1 MLAFPA
7 VSRYADVTD
16 PARMNKST
24 VNVLGCYVLWGLL
37 PIFWK
42 LLSGVNSAYVLAQ
55 RVVFSCMFCFAVI
68 LLKKHG
74 GEIKRIIKNPAERR
88 RYLLCGILISIN
100 WGIYILT
107 VAMGRILE
115 ASLAYYMNP
124 LFSVVIGAIVFKERL
139 SGMQWISVA
148 LAFAGVMFSIIKYGA
163 VPYLA
168 IIIGLSFALYGAL
181 KKGIKADSEISIC
194 METVSVLPIAL
205 IFIVYAQLSGFT
217 TVQSLSG
224 TEMLL
229 LLLTGPITSIPLMMF
244 AKGIKET
251 SIVTSGILM
260 YINPTLQLLVG
271 VLIYNE
277 AFTQTNAITFA
288 FVWAAVILF
297 VCDSLRRHK
306 KKI

>member
-1 MLAFPA
+1 
-7 VSRYADVTD
+7 
-16 PARMNKST
+16 MNRSSL
-24 VNVLGCYVLWGLL
+24 NVLGCYILWGLL

-42 LLSGVNSAYVLAQ
+42 LLAGVNSAYVLAQ
-55 RVVFSCMFCFAVI
+55 RIVFSCVFCLAVI
-68 LLKKHG
+68 LIRKNG
-74 GEIKRIIKNPAERR
+74 GEIGKIIKNKSERR
-88 RYLLCGILISIN
+88 KFFLCGILISIN
-100 WGIYILT
+100 WGVYILT

-124 LFSVVIGAIVFKERL
+124 LFSVLIGAIFFKERL
-139 SGMQWISVA
+139 SRVQWASVA
-148 LAFAGVMFSIIKYGA
+148 LAFAGVMFSVIRYGE

-181 KKGIKADSEISIC
+181 KKGIKADSETSIC
-194 METVSVLPIAL
+194 METMAVLPIAL
-205 IFIVYAQLSGFT
+205 VFIAYAQFSGFT
-217 TVQSLSG
+217 TFSSL
-224 TEMLL
+224 TTAEVLL
-229 LLLTGPITSIPLMMF
+229 LIATGPITSIPLMLF

-271 VLIYNE
+271 VFIYNE

-297 VCDSLRRHK
+297 VFDSLRKNK
-306 KKI
+306 KVNA

>member
-1 MLAFPA
+1 M
-7 VSRYADVTD
+7 
-16 PARMNKST
+16 
-24 VNVLGCYVLWGLL
+24 GCYILWGLL

-42 LLSGVNSAYVLAQ
+42 LLAGVNSAYVLAQ
-55 RVVFSCMFCFAVI
+55 RIVFSCVFCLAVI
-68 LLKKHG
+68 LIRKNG
-74 GEIKRIIKNPAERR
+74 GEIGKIIKNKSERR
-88 RYLLCGILISIN
+88 KFFLCGILISIN
-100 WGIYILT
+100 WGVYILT

-124 LFSVVIGAIVFKERL
+124 LFSVLIGAIFFKEKL
-139 SGMQWISVA
+139 SRVQWASVA
-148 LAFAGVMFSIIKYGA
+148 LAFAGVMFSVIRYGE

-181 KKGIKADSEISIC
+181 KKGIKADSETSIC
-194 METVSVLPIAL
+194 METMAVLPIA
-205 IFIVYAQLSGFT
+205 IVFIAYAQFSGFT
-217 TVQSLSG
+217 TFSSL
-224 TEMLL
+224 TTAEALL
-229 LLLTGPITSIPLMMF
+229 LIATGPITSIPLILF

-271 VLIYNE
+271 VFIYNE

-297 VCDSLRRHK
+297 VFDSLRKNK
-306 KKI
+306 KVNA

>member
-1 MLAFPA
+1 
-7 VSRYADVTD
+7 
-16 PARMNKST
+16 MNRSSL
-24 VNVLGCYVLWGLL
+24 NVLGCYILWGLL

-42 LLSGVNSAYVLAQ
+42 LLAGVNSAYVLAQ
-55 RVVFSCMFCFAVI
+55 RIVFSCVFCLAVI
-68 LLKKHG
+68 LIRKNG
-74 GEIKRIIKNPAERR
+74 GEIGKIIKNKSERR
-88 RYLLCGILISIN
+88 KFFLCGILISIN
-100 WGIYILT
+100 WGVYILT

-124 LFSVVIGAIVFKERL
+124 LFSVLIGEIFFKERL
-139 SGMQWISVA
+139 SRVQWASVA
-148 LAFAGVMFSIIKYGA
+148 LAFAGVMFSVIRYGE

-181 KKGIKADSEISIC
+181 KKGIKADSETSIC
-194 METVSVLPIAL
+194 METMAVLPIA
-205 IFIVYAQLSGFT
+205 IVFIAYAQFSGFT
-217 TVQSLSG
+217 TFSSL
-224 TEMLL
+224 TTAEALL
-229 LLLTGPITSIPLMMF
+229 LIATGPITSIPLMLF

-271 VLIYNE
+271 VFIYNE

-297 VCDSLRRHK
+297 VFDSLRKHK
-306 KKI
+306 KVNV

>member
-1 MLAFPA
+1 M
-7 VSRYADVTD
+7 
-16 PARMNKST
+16 
-24 VNVLGCYVLWGLL
+24 GCYILWGLL

-42 LLSGVNSAYVLAQ
+42 LLAGVNSAYVLAQ
-55 RVVFSCMFCFAVI
+55 RIVFSCVFCLAVI
-68 LLKKHG
+68 LIRKNG
-74 GEIKRIIKNPAERR
+74 GEIGRIIKNKSERR
-88 RYLLCGILISIN
+88 MFFLCGILISIN
-100 WGIYILT
+100 WGVYILT

-124 LFSVVIGAIVFKERL
+124 LFSVLIGAIFFKEKL
-139 SGMQWISVA
+139 SRVQWASVA
-148 LAFAGVMFSIIKYGA
+148 LAFAGVMFSVIRYGE

-181 KKGIKADSEISIC
+181 KKGIKADSETSIC
-194 METVSVLPIAL
+194 METMAVLPIA
-205 IFIVYAQLSGFT
+205 IVFIAYAQFSGFT
-217 TVQSLSG
+217 TFSSL
-224 TEMLL
+224 TTAEALL
-229 LLLTGPITSIPLMMF
+229 IIATGPITSIPLMLF

-271 VLIYNE
+271 VFIYNE

-297 VCDSLRRHK
+297 VFDSLRKNK
-306 KKI
+306 KVNA

>member
-1 MLAFPA
+1 
-7 VSRYADVTD
+7 
-16 PARMNKST
+16 MNRSSL
-24 VNVLGCYVLWGLL
+24 NVLGCYILWGLL

-42 LLSGVNSAYVLAQ
+42 LLAGVNSAYVLAQ
-55 RVVFSCMFCFAVI
+55 RIVFSCVFCLAVI
-68 LLKKHG
+68 LIRKNG
-74 GEIKRIIKNPAERR
+74 GEIGRIIKNKSERR
-88 RYLLCGILISIN
+88 KFFLCGILISIN
-100 WGIYILT
+100 WGVYILT

-124 LFSVVIGAIVFKERL
+124 LFSVLIGAIFFKEKL
-139 SGMQWISVA
+139 SRVQWASVA
-148 LAFAGVMFSIIKYGA
+148 LAFAGVMFSVIRYGE

-181 KKGIKADSEISIC
+181 KKGIKADSETSIC
-194 METVSVLPIAL
+194 METMAVLPIAL
-205 IFIVYAQLSGFT
+205 IFIAYAQFSGFT
-217 TVQSLSG
+217 TFSSL
-224 TEMLL
+224 TTAEALL
-229 LLLTGPITSIPLMMF
+229 LIATGPITSIPLMLF

-271 VLIYNE
+271 VFIYNE

-297 VCDSLRRHK
+297 VFDSLRKHK
-306 KKI
+306 KVNA

>member
-1 MLAFPA
+1 M
-7 VSRYADVTD
+7 
-16 PARMNKST
+16 
-24 VNVLGCYVLWGLL
+24 GCYILWGLL

-42 LLSGVNSAYVLAQ
+42 LLAGVNSAYVLAQ
-55 RVVFSCMFCFAVI
+55 RIVFSCVFCLAVI
-68 LLKKHG
+68 LIRKNG
-74 GEIKRIIKNPAERR
+74 GEIGRIIKNKSERR
-88 RYLLCGILISIN
+88 MFFLCGILISIN
-100 WGIYILT
+100 WGVYILT

-124 LFSVVIGAIVFKERL
+124 LFSVLIGAIFFKEKL
-139 SGMQWISVA
+139 SRVQWASVA
-148 LAFAGVMFSIIKYGA
+148 LAFAGVMFSVIRYGE

-181 KKGIKADSEISIC
+181 KKGIKADSETSIC
-194 METVSVLPIAL
+194 METMAVLPIA
-205 IFIVYAQLSGFT
+205 IVFIAYAQFSGFT
-217 TVQSLSG
+217 TFSSL
-224 TEMLL
+224 TTAEALL
-229 LLLTGPITSIPLMMF
+229 IIATGPITSIPLMLF

-271 VLIYNE
+271 VFIYNE

-297 VCDSLRRHK
+297 VFDSLRK
-306 KKI
+306 KKKVNA

>member
-1 MLAFPA
+1 
-7 VSRYADVTD
+7 
-16 PARMNKST
+16 MNRSSL
-24 VNVLGCYVLWGLL
+24 NVLGCYILWGLL

-42 LLSGVNSAYVLAQ
+42 LLAGVNSAYVLAQ
-55 RVVFSCMFCFAVI
+55 RIVFSCVFCLAVI
-68 LLKKHG
+68 LIRKNG
-74 GEIKRIIKNPAERR
+74 GEIGRIIKNKSERR
-88 RYLLCGILISIN
+88 MFFLCGILISIN
-100 WGIYILT
+100 WGVYILT

-124 LFSVVIGAIVFKERL
+124 LFSVLIGAIFFKEKL
-139 SGMQWISVA
+139 SRVQWASVA
-148 LAFAGVMFSIIKYGA
+148 LAFAGVMFSVIRYGE

-181 KKGIKADSEISIC
+181 KKGIKADSETSIC
-194 METVSVLPIAL
+194 METMAVLPIA
-205 IFIVYAQLSGFT
+205 IVFIAYAQFSGFT
-217 TVQSLSG
+217 TFSSL
-224 TEMLL
+224 TTAEALL
-229 LLLTGPITSIPLMMF
+229 LIATGPITSIPLMLF

-271 VLIYNE
+271 VFIYNE

-297 VCDSLRRHK
+297 VFDSLRKNK
-306 KKI
+306 KVNA

>member
-1 MLAFPA
+1 M
-7 VSRYADVTD
+7 
-16 PARMNKST
+16 
-24 VNVLGCYVLWGLL
+24 GCYILWGLL

-42 LLSGVNSAYVLAQ
+42 LLAGVNSAYVLAQ
-55 RVVFSCMFCFAVI
+55 RIVFSCVFCLAVI
-68 LLKKHG
+68 LIRKNG
-74 GEIKRIIKNPAERR
+74 GEIGKIIKNKSERR
-88 RYLLCGILISIN
+88 KFFLCGILISIN
-100 WGIYILT
+100 WGVYILT

-124 LFSVVIGAIVFKERL
+124 LFSVLIGAIFFKEQL
-139 SGMQWISVA
+139 SRVQWASVA
-148 LAFAGVMFSIIKYGA
+148 LAFAGVMFSVIRYGE

-181 KKGIKADSEISIC
+181 KKGIKADSETSIC
-194 METVSVLPIAL
+194 METMAVLPIA
-205 IFIVYAQLSGFT
+205 IVFIAYAQFSGFT
-217 TVQSLSG
+217 TFSSL
-224 TEMLL
+224 TTAEVLL
-229 LLLTGPITSIPLMMF
+229 LIATGPITSIPLMLF

-271 VLIYNE
+271 VFIYNE

-297 VCDSLRRHK
+297 VFDSLRKHK
-306 KKI
+306 KVNA

>member
-1 MLAFPA
+1 
-7 VSRYADVTD
+7 
-16 PARMNKST
+16 MNRSSL
-24 VNVLGCYVLWGLL
+24 NVLGCYILWGLL

-42 LLSGVNSAYVLAQ
+42 LLAGVNSAYVLAQ
-55 RVVFSCMFCFAVI
+55 RIVFSCVFCLAVI
-68 LLKKHG
+68 LIRKNG
-74 GEIKRIIKNPAERR
+74 GEIGKIIKNKSERR
-88 RYLLCGILISIN
+88 KFFLCGILISIN
-100 WGIYILT
+100 WGVYILT

-124 LFSVVIGAIVFKERL
+124 LFSVLIGAIFFKERL
-139 SGMQWISVA
+139 SRVQWASVA
-148 LAFAGVMFSIIKYGA
+148 LAFAGVMFSVIRYGE

-181 KKGIKADSEISIC
+181 KKGIKADSETSIC
-194 METVSVLPIAL
+194 METMAVLPIA
-205 IFIVYAQLSGFT
+205 IVFIAYAQFSGFT
-217 TVQSLSG
+217 TFSSL
-224 TEMLL
+224 TTAEALL
-229 LLLTGPITSIPLMMF
+229 LIATGPITSIPLMLF

-271 VLIYNE
+271 VFIYNE

-297 VCDSLRRHK
+297 VFDSLRKNK
-306 KKI
+306 KVNA

>member
-1 MLAFPA
+1 
-7 VSRYADVTD
+7 
-16 PARMNKST
+16 MNRSSL
-24 VNVLGCYVLWGLL
+24 NVLGCYILWGLL

-42 LLSGVNSAYVLAQ
+42 LLAGVNSAYVLAQ
-55 RVVFSCMFCFAVI
+55 RIVFSCVFCLAVI
-68 LLKKHG
+68 LIRKNG
-74 GEIKRIIKNPAERR
+74 GEIGKIIKNKSERR
-88 RYLLCGILISIN
+88 MFFLCGILISIN
-100 WGIYILT
+100 WGVYILT

-124 LFSVVIGAIVFKERL
+124 LFSVLIGAIFFKERL
-139 SGMQWISVA
+139 SRVQWASVA
-148 LAFAGVMFSIIKYGA
+148 LAFAGVMFSVIRYGE

-181 KKGIKADSEISIC
+181 KKGIKADSETSIC
-194 METVSVLPIAL
+194 METMAVLPIAL
-205 IFIVYAQLSGFT
+205 VFIAYAQFSGFT
-217 TVQSLSG
+217 TFSSL
-224 TEMLL
+224 TTAEALL
-229 LLLTGPITSIPLMMF
+229 LIATGPITSIPLMLF

-271 VLIYNE
+271 VFIYNE

-297 VCDSLRRHK
+297 VFDSLRKNK
-306 KKI
+306 KVNA